1 MARQGIFTGSTLN
14 DGTGDPLVLGAKKV
28 NDNFLEIYNALGDGN
43 TLLSGDPNLNV
54 GFITSTGAEFTGN
67 VTIGGTLTYE
77 DVTNIDSVGIIT
89 ARDGIEVTGG
99 GILVGAAFSV
109 SSNGDV
115 TISGITTFESNITAN
130 GVLDVDGNTFLDVA
144 VVSERLDSVGIITA
158 RSGID
163 IGDPDGAGIGVSFSS
178 RGHGYVGL
186 LTVYDEFQVG
196 PNLVGNGVTI
206 TSTGVNVTGIVTAT
220 SFEGSGAALTNIPN
234 SALDNSSVSF
244 GGVSLSLGGSDATP
258 AFDLTDATNYPYSSL
273 TGISTQV
280 VGDSTPQLGGDLD
293 INTNNITG
301 TGNLN
306 ITGILSATGGIST
319 GVNSPISINLVGT
332 DIVIEV
338 AGVGIHTLALT

>member
-144 VVSERLDSVGIITA
+144 VVSERLDCVGIITA

-163 IGDPDGAGIGVSFSS
+163 IGDPDGAGIGVSLTSS
-178 RGHGYVGL
+178 
-186 LTVYDEFQVG
+186 
-196 PNLVGNGVTI
+196 
-206 TSTGVNVTGIVTAT
+206 GVNVTGIVTAT

>member
-77 DVTNIDSVGIIT
+77 DVTNI
-89 ARDGIEVTGG
+89 
-99 GILVGAAFSV
+99 
-109 SSNGDV
+109 
-115 TISGITTFESNITAN
+115 
-130 GVLDVDGNTFLDVA
+130 
-144 VVSERLDSVGIITA
+144 DSVGIITA